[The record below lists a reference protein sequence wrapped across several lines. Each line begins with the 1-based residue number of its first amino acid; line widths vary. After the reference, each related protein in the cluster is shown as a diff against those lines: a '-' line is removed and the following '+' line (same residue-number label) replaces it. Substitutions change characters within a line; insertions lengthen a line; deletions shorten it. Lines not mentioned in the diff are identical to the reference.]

1 MAQIKIFVKQIL
13 TWIIH
18 PVVSTRLLISG
29 ARNFSIK
36 PQMTINKMKYLKV
49 GNDVH
54 IGRNSRFLFV
64 EEYYGGHYNPGLR
77 IGNHVSIGN
86 RFSALSGANI
96 EIEDDCLIASDVLI
110 TSENH
115 GMNPELAASY
125 AKIPLNVAEVKI
137 GKGCWLGEKVSIMPG
152 VVLGARCIV
161 AANSVVTKSFPEACL
176 VGGIPAKIIKRY
188 NYETHQWEKQ

>member
-1 MAQIKIFVKQIL
+1 MEQIKIFVKQVL
-13 TWIIH
+13 TWIVH
-18 PVVSTRLLISG
+18 PVVSTKLLLSG

-36 PQMTINKMKYLKV
+36 PQMTINITKYLKM
-49 GNDVH
+49 GKDVH

-115 GMNPELAASY
+115 GMNPELSASY

-152 VVLGARCIV
+152 VVLGDRCIV

-188 NYETHQWEKQ
+188 NYATHQWEKQ